1 MFVRSGI
8 REKSSPRAGWAYGA
22 GFGTCRRIVNVRLKQ
37 RRLRRLRRL
46 TRLTKPAH
54 SGREA
59 GDGGPM
65 NGFRRGRADARRG
78 RVFEDLLCGVLGA
91 VTGIWVFQDFS
102 LFHGS
107 GLFVGAALAAML
119 GGMVLVRLVRVF
131 REPASRHGDQEE
143 RSLPTVHPVR

>member
-37 RRLRRLRRL
+37 RRLRRL

-102 LFHGS
+102 LSHGS

-131 REPASRHGDQEE
+131 REPASRHGDQGE

>member
-8 REKSSPRAGWAYGA
+8 REKSSPRAAWAYGA
-22 GFGTCRRIVNVRLKQ
+22 GGTCRSRIVNVRLKQ
-37 RRLRRLRRL
+37 RRLRRL

-59 GDGGPM
+59 GDGGPV